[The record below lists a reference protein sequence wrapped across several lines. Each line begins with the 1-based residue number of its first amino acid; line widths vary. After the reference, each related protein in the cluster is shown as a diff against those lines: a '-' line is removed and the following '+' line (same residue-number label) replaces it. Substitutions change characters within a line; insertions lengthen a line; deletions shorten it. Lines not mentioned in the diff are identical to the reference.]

1 MQSPVVLVTHSQK
14 LYQRLR
20 SAAPPGALLRV
31 GCLFP
36 AGPGAAAATV
46 MVDPRAV
53 DSTCLRTLSDW
64 RRARAARQVVYLA
77 FHGSPERLIA
87 LPRVHP
93 GPYLDVERAVEHLR
107 RMQFGAAPAPA
118 WDDWARILE
127 AAGRCERARVF
138 LGIAL
143 RASGRKAV
151 AEAAATLHVG
161 ARQLTRLC
169 RRWFG
174 HPPAAIIRQA
184 RVVRTIPDLMVSG
197 LSLTQIARRH
207 GFSSR
212 QAMTRLFEMSAGHA
226 PRDYRRPPN
235 EEARGSAAGAA
246 H

>member
-1 MQSPVVLVTHSQK
+1 MQSPVVLVTHSRK
-14 LYQRLR
+14 LYRRLR

-36 AGPGAAAATV
+36 AGPGEAASTV

-64 RRARAARQVVYLA
+64 RRARASRHVVYLA
-77 FHGSPERLIA
+77 FHGSPDRLVA
-87 LPRVHP
+87 LPRIHP
-93 GPYLDVERAVEHLR
+93 GPYLDIDRAIAHLR
-107 RMQFGAAPAPA
+107 RLQAGSSPAPA

-127 AAGRCERARVF
+127 AAGRNSRAGIF
-138 LGIAL
+138 IGIAL
-143 RASGRKAV
+143 RATGRNAV
-151 AEAAATLHVG
+151 TDAAATLCVG
-161 ARQLTRLC
+161 TRQLTRLC

-174 HPPAAIIRQA
+174 HPPAAIVRQA
-184 RVVRTIPDLMVSG
+184 RVVRAIRDLMVSR

-212 QAMTRLFEMSAGHA
+212 QAMTRLFELSAGHA
-226 PRDYRRPPN
+226 PRDFRRPTGAAN
-235 EEARGSAAGAA
+235 GAAAGAT

>member
-1 MQSPVVLVTHSQK
+1 MQSPVVLVTHSHK

-36 AGPGAAAATV
+36 AGPGEAAGTV

-64 RRARAARQVVYLA
+64 RRARAPRQVVYLA
-77 FHGSPERLIA
+77 FHASPERLVT

-107 RMQFGAAPAPA
+107 RLQDVAPAPA
-118 WDDWARILE
+118 WDDWAQILE
-127 AAGRCERARVF
+127 AAGRSERARIF
-138 LGIAL
+138 LGVVL

-151 AEAAATLHVG
+151 AEAASALGVG

-174 HPPAAIIRQA
+174 YPPAAIIRQA
-184 RVVRTIPDLMVSG
+184 RVVRAIPDLMTSG

-212 QAMTRLFEMSAGHA
+212 QAMTRLFEISAGHA
-226 PRDYRRPPN
+226 PRDFRRPPTG
-235 EEARGSAAGAA
+235 EARGSAAGAA
-246 H
+246 Y